1 MTRILMNQPVPMRC
15 HFHGGF
21 EPCMLRGT
29 NLSLTIT
36 TWPRVLADFNFD
48 CVIGPSRVP
57 AKLMQA
63 WGIGR
68 KEEGFGRMSFETDI
82 QIDIFQPSEVC
93 IKSRIMQDFQEYGK
107 NQTLV

>member
-1 MTRILMNQPVPMRC
+1 MNQPVPMRC

-63 WGIGR
+63 WGELVV
-68 KEEGFGRMSFETDI
+68 KKKVSEGCRLKPTSRL
-82 QIDIFQPSEVC
+82 IFFNLQKFALNQESC
-93 IKSRIMQDFQEYGK
+93 KTSRNPGK

>member
-1 MTRILMNQPVPMRC
+1 
-15 HFHGGF
+15 
-21 EPCMLRGT
+21 MLRGT

>member
-1 MTRILMNQPVPMRC
+1 MVGILVSFWDGLFSGAMLVSGRVTL
-15 HFHGGF
+15 FF
-21 EPCMLRGT
+21 LRGT

-63 WGIGR
+63 GIRSVRRFR
-68 KEEGFGRMSFETDI
+68 KFYLRHPD
-82 QIDIFQPSEVC
+82 
-93 IKSRIMQDFQEYGK
+93 
-107 NQTLV
+107 